1 MNRTTYRQIWS
12 LHEKGT
18 SLKASIETIQAIT
31 LSRDEAT
38 PWLVKF
44 MEDYAHEQGNI
55 YLNKSDKEDKVSRPS
70 D

>member
-38 PWLVKF
+38 PWLTRF
-44 MEDYAHEQGNI
+44 MEDYSNEQI
-55 YLNKSDKEDKVSRPS
+55 LKERGFIKES
-70 D
+70 

>member
-44 MEDYAHEQGNI
+44 MEDYALEQI
-55 YLNKSDKEDKVSRPS
+55 LKERGLFKVSGPS